1 MLKVDTVVMQN
12 RYEELGQL
20 LQRLNEA
27 AQEVNAVSQRL
38 SWDVAVSKR
47 VRQVL
52 GQQNQHL
59 SLLSD
64 HAEQLR
70 QVLLEAIRQ
79 YEKTERMN
87 AGKENSGSGR
97 GGKTSDGGGN
107 GAFGGGDGG
116 GGFRGE
122 EKSRWKELVEQI
134 EKWLG
139 GLGSLT
145 ESDVLG
151 LGGSIAGLIMALAK
165 LGEMDDATLKEIM
178 QLLTDATKEGMGV
191 LDKIY
196 KLLEEKMGKEL
207 GLSDK
212 ACIAGLV
219 KSYLGV
225 ASAMEGLQ
233 GMNWVDKMRNSKELI
248 ESLGGMV
255 SSLYSAI
262 AKDPQGNIAVQFME
276 TAFTSIAVTAVTMIG
291 DVAYYMGDGNL
302 TFEEWAKMATNGP
315 TQGVTTWIKG
325 VFWGAVDIDHKEL
338 LASYERNVGRVS
350 AYIARITQGNTAKR
364 IALTLPAGAA
374 VFMGGTYETLRAYY
388 EKVSSLFQDANP
400 NQIPGVPFSS
410 FLLKH

>member
-12 RYEELGQL
+12 QYEELGQL
-20 LQRLNEA
+20 VQRLNAA
-27 AQEVNAVSQRL
+27 AQDVNQVNQRL
-38 SWDVAVSKR
+38 SWDVAVSKQ

-59 SLLSD
+59 TLLSSR
-64 HAEQLR
+64 AEQLR
-70 QVLLEAIRQ
+70 QALLEAIRQ
-79 YEKTERMN
+79 YERTEQAN
-87 AGKENSGSGR
+87 AGNSGK
-97 GGKTSDGGGN
+97 GGKTSADGGN

-151 LGGSIAGLIMALAK
+151 LGGSIAGLIMAIVK
-165 LGEMDDATLKEIM
+165 LGDMDDATLKEIM

-233 GMNWVDKMRNSKELI
+233 DMNWVDKMRNSKELI

>member
-12 RYEELGQL
+12 QYEELGQL
-20 LQRLNEA
+20 VQRLNAA
-27 AQEVNAVSQRL
+27 AQDVNQVNQRL
-38 SWDVAVSKR
+38 SWDVAVSKQ

-59 SLLSD
+59 TLLSSR
-64 HAEQLR
+64 AEQLR
-70 QVLLEAIRQ
+70 QALLEAIRQ
-79 YEKTERMN
+79 YERTEQAN
-87 AGKENSGSGR
+87 AGNSGK
-97 GGKTSDGGGN
+97 GGKTSADGGN

-151 LGGSIAGLIMALAK
+151 LGGSIAGLIMAIVK
-165 LGEMDDATLKEIM
+165 LGDMDDATLKEIM

-225 ASAMEGLQ
+225 ASAMEGMQ
-233 GMNWVDKMRNSKELI
+233 GMSWVDKMRNSKELI
-248 ESLGGMV
+248 ESLGSMV

>member
-12 RYEELGQL
+12 QYEELGQL
-20 LQRLNEA
+20 LQRLNAA
-27 AQEVNAVSQRL
+27 AQDVNEVNQRL
-38 SWDVAVSKR
+38 SWDVAVSKQ

-59 SLLSD
+59 TLLSSR
-64 HAEQLR
+64 AEQLR
-70 QVLLEAIRQ
+70 QALLEAIRQ
-79 YEKTERMN
+79 YERTEQAN
-87 AGKENSGSGR
+87 AGNSGK
-97 GGKTSDGGGN
+97 GGKTSADGGN
-107 GAFGGGDGG
+107 GAFGDGDGG

-151 LGGSIAGLIMALAK
+151 LGGSIAGLIMALVK

-225 ASAMEGLQ
+225 ASAMEGMQ
-233 GMNWVDKMRNSKELI
+233 GMSWVDKMRNSKELI

-291 DVAYYMGDGNL
+291 DVAYYLGDGNL
-302 TFEEWAKMATNGP
+302 TFEEWGKIATNGP
-315 TQGVTTWIKG
+315 TQGTTTWIKG
-325 VFWGAVDIDHKEL
+325 ASWDIIALDHKEL
-338 LASYERNVGRVS
+338 LASYERNVDLVS
-350 AYIARITQGNTAKR
+350 AYIAQITQGNTAKR

-400 NQIPGVPFSS
+400 NKIPGVPFSS
-410 FLLKH
+410 FLLKQ

>member
-12 RYEELGQL
+12 QYEELGQL
-20 LQRLNEA
+20 LQRLNAA
-27 AQEVNAVSQRL
+27 AQDVNEVNQRL
-38 SWDVAVSKR
+38 SWDVAVSKQ

-59 SLLSD
+59 TLLSSR
-64 HAEQLR
+64 AEQLR
-70 QVLLEAIRQ
+70 QALLEAIRQ
-79 YEKTERMN
+79 YERTEQAN
-87 AGKENSGSGR
+87 AGNSSK
-97 GGKTSDGGGN
+97 GGKTSADGGN

-151 LGGSIAGLIMALAK
+151 LGDSIAGLIMAIVK
-165 LGEMDDATLKEIM
+165 LGERDDATLKEIM

-196 KLLEEKMGKEL
+196 KLLEEKAGKEL

-225 ASAMEGLQ
+225 ASAMEGMQ
-233 GMNWVDKMRNSKELI
+233 GMSWVDKMRNSKELI

-400 NQIPGVPFSS
+400 NKIPGVPFSS

>member
-12 RYEELGQL
+12 QYEELGQL
-20 LQRLNEA
+20 VQRLNAA
-27 AQEVNAVSQRL
+27 AQDVNEVNQRL
-38 SWDVAVSKR
+38 SWDVAVSKQ

-59 SLLSD
+59 TLLSD
-64 HAEQLR
+64 RAEQLR
-70 QVLLEAIRQ
+70 QALLEAIRQ
-79 YEKTERMN
+79 YERTEQAN
-87 AGKENSGSGR
+87 AGKRGSGQ
-97 GGKTSDGGGN
+97 GVKTSADGGN
-107 GAFGGGDGG
+107 GAFGDGDGG

-122 EKSRWKELVEQI
+122 EKSRWKEFVEQI

-151 LGGSIAGLIMALAK
+151 LGGSIAGLIMAIVK
-165 LGEMDDATLKEIM
+165 LWEKNDATLEEIM

-233 GMNWVDKMRNSKELI
+233 GMSLVDKMRNSKELI
-248 ESLGGMV
+248 EALGSTV

-262 AKDPQGNIAVQFME
+262 AKDPQGNIAVQFIE

-325 VFWGAVDIDHKEL
+325 ASWGTIALDHKEL

-350 AYIARITQGNTAKR
+350 AYIAQITQGNTAKR

-374 VFMGGTYETLRAYY
+374 VFIGGTYETLRAYY

-400 NQIPGVPFSS
+400 NKIPGVPFSS

>member
-12 RYEELGQL
+12 QYEALGQL
-20 LQRLNEA
+20 VQRLNEA
-27 AQEVNAVSQRL
+27 AQDVNQVNQRL

-59 SLLSD
+59 TLLSSR
-64 HAEQLR
+64 AEQLR
-70 QVLLEAIRQ
+70 QALLEAIRQ
-79 YEKTERMN
+79 YERTEQAD
-87 AGKENSGSGR
+87 AGKGSGQ
-97 GGKTSDGGGN
+97 GGKTSADGGN
-107 GAFGGGDGG
+107 GAFGDGDGG

-165 LGEMDDATLKEIM
+165 LGELDDATLKEIM

-233 GMNWVDKMRNSKELI
+233 GMSWVDKMRNSKELI

-374 VFMGGTYETLRAYY
+374 VFIGGTYETLRAYY

-400 NQIPGVPFSS
+400 NKIPGVPFSS
-410 FLLKH
+410 FLLKQ

>member
-1 MLKVDTVVMQN
+1 M
-12 RYEELGQL
+12 
-20 LQRLNEA
+20 
-27 AQEVNAVSQRL
+27 NAVNQRL
-38 SWDVAVSKR
+38 SWDVAVNKR

-165 LGEMDDATLKEIM
+165 LGELDDATLKEIM
-178 QLLTDATKEGMGV
+178 
-191 LDKIY
+191 
-196 KLLEEKMGKEL
+196 
-207 GLSDK
+207 
-212 ACIAGLV
+212 
-219 KSYLGV
+219 
-225 ASAMEGLQ
+225 
-233 GMNWVDKMRNSKELI
+233 
-248 ESLGGMV
+248 
-255 SSLYSAI
+255 
-262 AKDPQGNIAVQFME
+262 
-276 TAFTSIAVTAVTMIG
+276 
-291 DVAYYMGDGNL
+291 
-302 TFEEWAKMATNGP
+302 
-315 TQGVTTWIKG
+315 
-325 VFWGAVDIDHKEL
+325 
-338 LASYERNVGRVS
+338 
-350 AYIARITQGNTAKR
+350 
-364 IALTLPAGAA
+364 
-374 VFMGGTYETLRAYY
+374 
-388 EKVSSLFQDANP
+388 
-400 NQIPGVPFSS
+400 
-410 FLLKH
+410 

>member
-12 RYEELGQL
+12 QYEELGQL
-20 LQRLNEA
+20 LQRLNAA
-27 AQEVNAVSQRL
+27 AQDVNQINQRL
-38 SWDVAVSKR
+38 SWDVAVSKQ

-59 SLLSD
+59 TLLSSR
-64 HAEQLR
+64 AEQLR
-70 QVLLEAIRQ
+70 QALLEAIRQ
-79 YEKTERMN
+79 YERTEQAN
-87 AGKENSGSGR
+87 AGNSGK
-97 GGKTSDGGGN
+97 GGKTSADGGN

-151 LGGSIAGLIMALAK
+151 LGGSIAGLIMAIVK
-165 LGEMDDATLKEIM
+165 LGDMDDATLKEIM

-207 GLSDK
+207 GLPDK

-225 ASAMEGLQ
+225 ASAMEGMQ
-233 GMNWVDKMRNSKELI
+233 GMSWVDKMRNSKELI
-248 ESLGGMV
+248 ESLGSMV

>member
-12 RYEELGQL
+12 QYEELGQL
-20 LQRLNEA
+20 LQRLNAA
-27 AQEVNAVSQRL
+27 AQDVNQVNQRL

-79 YEKTERMN
+79 YERTEQAN
-87 AGKENSGSGR
+87 AGNSGK
-97 GGKTSDGGGN
+97 GGKTSADGGN

-151 LGGSIAGLIMALAK
+151 LGGSIAGLIMAIVK
-165 LGEMDDATLKEIM
+165 LGDMDDATLKEIM

-207 GLSDK
+207 GLPDK

-225 ASAMEGLQ
+225 ASAMEGMQ
-233 GMNWVDKMRNSKELI
+233 GMSWVDKMRNSKELI
-248 ESLGGMV
+248 ESLGSMV

>member
-12 RYEELGQL
+12 QYEELGQL
-20 LQRLNEA
+20 VQRLNAA
-27 AQEVNAVSQRL
+27 AQDVNQVNQRL
-38 SWDVAVSKR
+38 SWDVAVSKQ

-59 SLLSD
+59 TLLSSR
-64 HAEQLR
+64 AEQLR
-70 QVLLEAIRQ
+70 QALLEAIRQ
-79 YEKTERMN
+79 YERTEQAN
-87 AGKENSGSGR
+87 AGNSGK
-97 GGKTSDGGGN
+97 GGKTSADGGN

-151 LGGSIAGLIMALAK
+151 LGGSIAGLIMAIVK
-165 LGEMDDATLKEIM
+165 LGDMDDATLKEIM

-196 KLLEEKMGKEL
+196 KLLEEKMGTEL

-233 GMNWVDKMRNSKELI
+233 DMNWVDKMRNSKELI

>member
-12 RYEELGQL
+12 QYEALGQL
-20 LQRLNEA
+20 VQRLNEA
-27 AQEVNAVSQRL
+27 AQDVNQVNQRL
-38 SWDVAVSKR
+38 SWDVAVSKQ

-59 SLLSD
+59 TLLSSR
-64 HAEQLR
+64 AEQLR
-70 QVLLEAIRQ
+70 QALLEAIRQ
-79 YEKTERMN
+79 YERTEQAD
-87 AGKENSGSGR
+87 AGKGSGQ
-97 GGKTSDGGGN
+97 GGKTSADGGN
-107 GAFGGGDGG
+107 GAFGDGDGG

-165 LGEMDDATLKEIM
+165 LGELDDATLKEIM

-233 GMNWVDKMRNSKELI
+233 GMSWVDKMRNSKELI

-374 VFMGGTYETLRAYY
+374 VFIGGTYETLRAYY

-400 NQIPGVPFSS
+400 NKIPGVPFSS
-410 FLLKH
+410 FLLKQ

>member
-1 MLKVDTVVMQN
+1 M
-12 RYEELGQL
+12 
-20 LQRLNEA
+20 
-27 AQEVNAVSQRL
+27 
-38 SWDVAVSKR
+38 
-47 VRQVL
+47 
-52 GQQNQHL
+52 
-59 SLLSD
+59 
-64 HAEQLR
+64 
-70 QVLLEAIRQ
+70 LLEAIRQ

-122 EKSRWKELVEQI
+122 EKSQWKELVEQI

-165 LGEMDDATLKEIM
+165 LGELDDATLKEIM